1 LIAAR
6 KSAWFN
12 AMFARH
18 ARSRLRATF
27 GRVRVRGAREAREA
41 LAGGPLLVVVNH
53 STWWDPLVILWL
65 SELVLAGDGYA
76 LMDAKNLRRL
86 PFFAKVG
93 GFGVDLEDPTDGA
106 RGIRYAAKL
115 LGAPGRV
122 VFVFPQGSERSP
134 FAPLELLPGAAQIAR
149 VAKRARIVPLALR
162 YVFGASE
169 KPDLWVS
176 LGGAEAP
183 ARTAL
188 EGVRQQTRA
197 LEAELSRIDRAIE
210 THEDAAFEKVSE
222 VAPGRLARFAER
234 ALAWL
239 FPL

>member
-1 LIAAR
+1 VIAAR

-27 GRVRVRGAREAREA
+27 GRVLVRGASEAREA

-65 SELVLAGDGYA
+65 SELVLLADGYA

-115 LGAPGRV
+115 LDAPGRV
-122 VFVFPQGSERSP
+122 VFVFPQGTERSP
-134 FAPLELLPGAAQIAR
+134 FAPVELLPGAAQIAR
-149 VAKRARIVPLALR
+149 VAKRARIVSLGLR

-169 KPDLWVS
+169 RPDLWIS
-176 LGGAEAP
+176 LGEAETP
-183 ARTAL
+183 ARSVDQGL
-188 EGVRQQTRA
+188 RQQTRA
-197 LEAELSRIDRAIE
+197 IEAELSRIDQAID
-210 THEDAAFEKVSE
+210 THESAAFETVNE
-222 VAPGRLARFAER
+222 FVPGALARFAER